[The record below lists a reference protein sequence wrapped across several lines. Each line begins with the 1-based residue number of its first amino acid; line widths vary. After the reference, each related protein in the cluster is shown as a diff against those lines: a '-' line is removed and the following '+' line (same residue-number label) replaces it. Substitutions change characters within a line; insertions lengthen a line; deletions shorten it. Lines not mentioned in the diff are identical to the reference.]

1 MRGYVYM
8 QKSPI
13 IRCTHC
19 GLRSYEL
26 STSDYVRRVGAIV
39 EEWSENYA
47 LEDGVWEAI
56 AEELSAI
63 KDDCEESLENIPY
76 ELQDGEVGTLLQERI
91 ESLDDCISQLT
102 DYADMN
108 DFLSQAYD
116 DLSEEEQEAVDR
128 EREALE
134 AAGKDSEYTDFH
146 EAFWE
151 RRFTAKLTEEEK
163 AVAENAAEAWK
174 ENFEET
180 VSSFIEEAVGE
191 LSY

>member
-1 MRGYVYM
+1 M
-8 QKSPI
+8 QKAPI
-13 IRCTHC
+13 VRCVHC

-39 EEWSENYA
+39 EDWSECYTI
-47 LEDGVWEAI
+47 EDGVWETI
-56 AEELSAI
+56 ADELTGI
-63 KDDCEESLENIPY
+63 KDDCEESLDNIPY

-91 ESLDDCISQLT
+91 EALDDCISQLI

-134 AAGKDSEYTDFH
+134 AAGKDSEYTDFY

-163 AVAENAAEAWK
+163 AIAENAAETWK